1 MIERAVILEDG
12 ELITPASLLSP
23 GDLVAAGAA
32 GEEIIPELADSEYA
46 LLVRALRECNW
57 VQKRAAQKL
66 GISPRAIPAL
76 WTKPCSG
83 PVLFRRGVRAD
94 SIS

>member
-1 MIERAVILEDG
+1 MQLLTSYPWPGNILQLANVIERAVILEDG

-46 LLVRALRECNW
+46 LLVRALRECN
-57 VQKRAAQKL
+57 
-66 GISPRAIPAL
+66 
-76 WTKPCSG
+76 
-83 PVLFRRGVRAD
+83 
-94 SIS
+94 